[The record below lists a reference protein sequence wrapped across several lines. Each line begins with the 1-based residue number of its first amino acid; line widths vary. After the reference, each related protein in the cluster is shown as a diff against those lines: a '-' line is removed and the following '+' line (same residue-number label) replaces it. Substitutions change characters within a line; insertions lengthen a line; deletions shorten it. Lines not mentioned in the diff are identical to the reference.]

1 MTCLAFLL
9 HLLLA
14 LGVTTAFPH
23 QPRDWANSAQNV
35 AYWGQDG
42 HVRDLINYCKPSS
55 GIDIIILS
63 FLYRFGNGNTIP
75 SGELGVHCRIT
86 PNGEGQNCQGMADA
100 INTCKSYGIK
110 VIVSLGGSIGAYSL
124 SSQAEAE
131 AIGQHLWEAY
141 GNTRGSVPRPFGA
154 TFVDGWDF
162 DVEAWGG
169 NDFYQFLIGRLR
181 SNFASD
187 PQHRYFITGGPQCPI
202 PEPYMETIIQN
213 SEFDYLWVQHYNNP
227 YCSNGGNINFDAWVA
242 NIAGTRSA
250 NAKIVIGVPASPL
263 ASTGTASGAQYYMD
277 PHTLASV
284 VSQHKDNHAFGGLM
298 TWSAGWSDT
307 NVNNGCT
314 YVQEMKRIL
323 KTGSPC

>member
-14 LGVTTAFPH
+14 LGVTTAFPQ
-23 QPRDWANSAQNV
+23 QPRDWANGAQNV

-42 HVRDLINYCKPSS
+42 HVRDLINYCNTSS

-75 SGELGVHCRIT
+75 SGELGSH
-86 PNGEGQNCQGMADA
+86 
-100 INTCKSYGIK
+100 GIK

-154 TFVDGWDF
+154 TFVNGWDF
-162 DVEAWGG
+162 DVEA
-169 NDFYQFLIGRLR
+169 
-181 SNFASD
+181 
-187 PQHRYFITGGPQCPI
+187 TGISLPGAPQCPI

-227 YCSNGGNINFDAWVA
+227 YCSNDGNINFDAWVA

-250 NAKIVIGVPASPL
+250 NAKIFIGVPASPL
-263 ASTGTASGAQYYMD
+263 ASTGTASGAQYYME

-284 VSQHKDNHAFGGLM
+284 VGQHKDNHAFGGLM

-314 YVQEMKRIL
+314 YAQEMKRIL
-323 KTGSPC
+323 TTGSPC